1 MALIND
7 PRKLFAYKLG
17 TVLSGEK
24 KILTMLKKLEKRAQ
38 RDELKQQFRHHREE
52 TEGQIKNIEQ
62 AFNVLGE
69 KATGRTNPVVMGL
82 AEQADVLYDKT
93 DDEILDTVL
102 LGGAAETEHVEIA
115 LYEDLITQ
123 ARAMGEQQVVSL
135 LQQNLEQEQ
144 HTLEEVKRAS
154 EQLAQ
159 RSGRQPVSVGSTPQA
174 SGFSDIL
181 AGRQQRVALGE
192 KGRAV
197 DERPHVVARVGAL
210 LGHDLVDVLR
220 RGEVEMLIVDR
231 PRRVDRCEL
240 DHLAGDDGSHAQPR
254 RRLGERKRPHLVAD
268 GAVAEDRVCADE
280 EERGAL
286 ECLLGVGVGD

>member
-52 TEGQIKNIEQ
+52 TEGQIRNIEQ
-62 AFNVLGE
+62 AFQALGE
-69 KATGRTNPVVMGL
+69 KPTGRQNPTINGL

-102 LGGAAETEHVEIA
+102 LGGAAETEHLEIA
-115 LYEDLITQ
+115 LYEDLITH

-135 LQQNLEQEQ
+135 LQENLEQEQ

-159 RSGRQPVSVGSTPQA
+159 RSAGRQPAAVGSSPTSSQFESPTQ
-174 SGFSDIL
+174 
-181 AGRQQRVALGE
+181 
-192 KGRAV
+192 
-197 DERPHVVARVGAL
+197 
-210 LGHDLVDVLR
+210 
-220 RGEVEMLIVDR
+220 
-231 PRRVDRCEL
+231 
-240 DHLAGDDGSHAQPR
+240 
-254 RRLGERKRPHLVAD
+254 
-268 GAVAEDRVCADE
+268 
-280 EERGAL
+280 
-286 ECLLGVGVGD
+286 

>member
-1 MALIND
+1 VALIND

-38 RDELKQQFRHHREE
+38 REELRQQFRHHREE
-52 TEGQIKNIEQ
+52 TEGQIRNIEQ
-62 AFNVLGE
+62 AFKALGE
-69 KATGRTNPVVMGL
+69 KATGRQNPTITGL

-102 LGGAAETEHVEIA
+102 LGGAAETEHLEIA

-135 LQQNLEQEQ
+135 LEQNLEQEQ

-159 RSGRQPVSVGSTPQA
+159 RSAGRQPAAVGSPPTPSQFE
-174 SGFSDIL
+174 SPG
-181 AGRQQRVALGE
+181 Q
-192 KGRAV
+192 
-197 DERPHVVARVGAL
+197 
-210 LGHDLVDVLR
+210 
-220 RGEVEMLIVDR
+220 
-231 PRRVDRCEL
+231 
-240 DHLAGDDGSHAQPR
+240 
-254 RRLGERKRPHLVAD
+254 
-268 GAVAEDRVCADE
+268 
-280 EERGAL
+280 
-286 ECLLGVGVGD
+286 

>member
-1 MALIND
+1 MGGLRAEAWRAFGHSETSFLAIHRRLEPRRCRISHRAGIRPPGPLAGTARGYLQHDHDERKSKMALMND

-24 KILTMLKKLEKRAQ
+24 KILMMLKKLEKRAQ
-38 RDELKQQFRHHREE
+38 KDELKQQFRHHREE
-52 TEGQIKNIEQ
+52 TEGQIRNIEQ
-62 AFNVLGE
+62 AFEALGE

-93 DDEILDTVL
+93 DDEIVDTVL

-154 EQLAQ
+154 EQIAQ
-159 RSGRQPVSVGSTPQA
+159 RSGRQSSAVGSAPQP
-174 SGFSDIL
+174 SGFSDT
-181 AGRQQRVALGE
+181 GRE
-192 KGRAV
+192 
-197 DERPHVVARVGAL
+197 
-210 LGHDLVDVLR
+210 
-220 RGEVEMLIVDR
+220 
-231 PRRVDRCEL
+231 
-240 DHLAGDDGSHAQPR
+240 
-254 RRLGERKRPHLVAD
+254 
-268 GAVAEDRVCADE
+268 
-280 EERGAL
+280 
-286 ECLLGVGVGD
+286 

>member
-1 MALIND
+1 MGSCNETTERGSNVALIND

-38 RDELKQQFRHHREE
+38 REELRQQFRHHREE
-52 TEGQIKNIEQ
+52 TEGQIRNIEQ
-62 AFNVLGE
+62 AFKALGE
-69 KATGRTNPVVMGL
+69 KATGRQNPTITGL

-102 LGGAAETEHVEIA
+102 LGGAAETEHLEIA

-135 LQQNLEQEQ
+135 LEKNLEQEQ

-159 RSGRQPVSVGSTPQA
+159 RS
-174 SGFSDIL
+174 
-181 AGRQQRVALGE
+181 AGRPAS
-192 KGRAV
+192 AV
-197 DERPHVVARVGAL
+197 TVPPTPSQFESPV
-210 LGHDLVDVLR
+210 
-220 RGEVEMLIVDR
+220 
-231 PRRVDRCEL
+231 
-240 DHLAGDDGSHAQPR
+240 Q
-254 RRLGERKRPHLVAD
+254 
-268 GAVAEDRVCADE
+268 
-280 EERGAL
+280 
-286 ECLLGVGVGD
+286 

>member
-1 MALIND
+1 VALMND

-24 KILTMLKKLEKRAQ
+24 KILAMLKKLEKRAQ

-62 AFNVLGE
+62 AFQALGE
-69 KATGRTNPVVMGL
+69 KPTGRANPTVAGL

-102 LGGAAETEHVEIA
+102 LGGAAETEHLEIA

-135 LQQNLEQEQ
+135 LEQNLEQEH
-144 HTLEEVKRAS
+144 HTLEEVRRAS

-159 RSGRQPVSVGSTPQA
+159 RSGRPQPAPVSES
-174 SGFSDIL
+174 SDT
-181 AGRQQRVALGE
+181 
-192 KGRAV
+192 
-197 DERPHVVARVGAL
+197 
-210 LGHDLVDVLR
+210 LV
-220 RGEVEMLIVDR
+220 
-231 PRRVDRCEL
+231 
-240 DHLAGDDGSHAQPR
+240 H
-254 RRLGERKRPHLVAD
+254 
-268 GAVAEDRVCADE
+268 
-280 EERGAL
+280 
-286 ECLLGVGVGD
+286 

>member
-17 TVLSGEK
+17 TALSGEK
-24 KILTMLKKLEKRAQ
+24 KILTMLKKQEKRAQ
-38 RDELKQQFRHHREE
+38 REELKQQFRHHREE

-102 LGGAAETEHVEIA
+102 RWRGRDRARRDRA
-115 LYEDLITQ
+115 LRGSDHQT
-123 ARAMGEQQVVSL
+123 RAMGEQQVVSL

-159 RSGRQPVSVGSTPQA
+159 RSERQPSLVGSAPQP
-174 SGFSDIL
+174 SGFGDT
-181 AGRQQRVALGE
+181 
-192 KGRAV
+192 
-197 DERPHVVARVGAL
+197 
-210 LGHDLVDVLR
+210 DL
-220 RGEVEMLIVDR
+220 
-231 PRRVDRCEL
+231 
-240 DHLAGDDGSHAQPR
+240 Q
-254 RRLGERKRPHLVAD
+254 
-268 GAVAEDRVCADE
+268 
-280 EERGAL
+280 
-286 ECLLGVGVGD
+286 